1 MRFKDAIISG
11 YKIGFKSSLFSLIVF
26 LPLTL
31 AAIHPYWPANL
42 FGWLVIVMF
51 IVLFQVCWIAFQI
64 YVDSRRNE
72 PKQFS
77 LFKISGVL
85 VVVVPSTLVLI
96 VSLMKLL
103 DYVKDNLFVVR
114 L

>member
-1 MRFKDAIISG
+1 MRFRDAIISS
-11 YKIGFKSSLFSLIVF
+11 YKIGFKSSLFSLIIF
-26 LPLTL
+26 FPLTL
-31 AAIHPYWPANL
+31 VAIQPYWPANIL
-42 FGWLVIVMF
+42 GWLVIVMF
-51 IVLFQVCWIAFQI
+51 IVLFQVFWIAFQT

-72 PKQFS
+72 QKQFS
-77 LFKISGVL
+77 LFKILGVL
-85 VVVVPSTLVLI
+85 LVVIPTALVLI